1 MSRTR
6 VGLVGIVAAGL
17 MLMSAGAASAAP
29 ETTTSTAREVLDL
42 GNGWFSNSPVTTD
55 VTKDVTQQPRTRTV
69 AGYTSQVQQ
78 PINPDNTS
86 TWPAKRGVIPVQF
99 KLTKSEKVEQTT
111 DTITDTTT
119 VKTPRF
125 ESVCDDS
132 DSGYSVIGKYA
143 QIPDGTTVADI
154 TKVQAD
160 FGWLDGQSAGG
171 SLRWDIGTEFGDLH
185 VYYGDSHAWTGQAG
199 SNVNLMNA
207 IDDRFDDGNTSVAGG
222 TFYNTKAQM
231 LDKLGAAKVNNVS
244 LVVDSCWANGDQ
256 RLNVASA
263 TVGINGVDS
272 TTVNPLAPRTTTS
285 HVVTPGTVW
294 SQVSTS
300 SVQTNEPV
308 AFIKVVK
315 VATDGTPIDIMEEL
329 SSAQGDT
336 SGQFRQIDS
345 KYMYNLKAETLGK
358 ANFKVYMVVD
368 GVQVMNNPGV
378 FELR

>member
-1 MSRTR
+1 
-6 VGLVGIVAAGL
+6 
-17 MLMSAGAASAAP
+17 
-29 ETTTSTAREVLDL
+29 
-42 GNGWFSNSPVTTD
+42 
-55 VTKDVTQQPRTRTV
+55 
-69 AGYTSQVQQ
+69 
-78 PINPDNTS
+78 
-86 TWPAKRGVIPVQF
+86 
-99 KLTKSEKVEQTT
+99 
-111 DTITDTTT
+111 
-119 VKTPRF
+119 
-125 ESVCDDS
+125 
-132 DSGYSVIGKYA
+132 
-143 QIPDGTTVADI
+143 
-154 TKVQAD
+154 
-160 FGWLDGQSAGG
+160 
-171 SLRWDIGTEFGDLH
+171 
-185 VYYGDSHAWTGQAG
+185 
-199 SNVNLMNA
+199 
-207 IDDRFDDGNTSVAGG
+207 
-222 TFYNTKAQM
+222 M

-272 TTVNPLAPRTTTS
+272 TTVNPLAPRTATS